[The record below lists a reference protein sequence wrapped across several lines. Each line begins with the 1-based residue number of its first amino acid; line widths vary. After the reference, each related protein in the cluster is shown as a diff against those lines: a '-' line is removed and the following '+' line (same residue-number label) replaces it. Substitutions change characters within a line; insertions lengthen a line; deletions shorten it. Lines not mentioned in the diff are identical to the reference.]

1 MTVSLIV
8 IMPLFAMGWLP
19 SIRSVHAAKD
29 NNNDLHNLFEIP
41 LPYNM
46 DVISK
51 QGYSMYSGDH
61 IRHNDTHTAHSAIGH
76 DTKAGDA
83 NNRIA
88 SDHTMTKCTN
98 SKPRGGTPHI
108 SRQATIITG
117 TYCDDVIHG
126 SNGGNII
133 FTLEG
138 IDVVYG
144 GKNNDIIYA
153 GSGDGKLNG
162 GDAKLYGRDGN
173 DILVAGSGTTLADG
187 GPADDVLLG
196 STGNDLLIGGS
207 GDDKIFAG
215 PGNSVMDGGPGADHF
230 DCGPPTS
237 AGRSA
242 ILDYN
247 PSQGDTISGNCKV
260 VNTGTY

>member
-1 MTVSLIV
+1 VHVTVSLIV
-8 IMPLFAMGWLP
+8 IMPLFAVGWLP
-19 SIRSVHAAKD
+19 SVRSVHAAKVIT
-29 NNNDLHNLFEIP
+29 NSNSLFEIP
-41 LPYNM
+41 LPYDM
-46 DVISK
+46 DIISK

-61 IRHNDTHTAHSAIGH
+61 IRHNTAHSAIGH
-76 DTKAGDA
+76 DTKAGDN

-98 SKPRGGTPHI
+98 SKPLGGTPHI
-108 SRQATIITG
+108 SRQANIITG

-138 IDVVYG
+138 NDVVYG

-153 GSGDGKLNG
+153 GSGDGQLYG

-173 DILVAGSGTTLADG
+173 DILVAGSGTILADG

-215 PGNSVMDGGPGADHF
+215 PGNSIMDGGPGADHF

-237 AGRSA
+237 AGRSV

-247 PSQGDTISGNCKV
+247 PPQGDTISGNCKI
-260 VNTGTY
+260 VNTV